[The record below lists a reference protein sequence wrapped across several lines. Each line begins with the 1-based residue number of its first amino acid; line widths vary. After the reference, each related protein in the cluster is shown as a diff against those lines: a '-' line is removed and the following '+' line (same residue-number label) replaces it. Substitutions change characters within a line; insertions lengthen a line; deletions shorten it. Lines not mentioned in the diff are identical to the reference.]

1 MSWKDG
7 QTHLKLIRAKTHR
20 HCLRTK
26 CCIIK
31 SNRLDVIL
39 GEESWLSMVGC
50 YSWQFLAASIVSK
63 LMCKLLFIRNTN
75 ASPCTEPV
83 ILAWRAMV
91 PGTSLGMGTCPFS
104 CQRLKRKQKVELLC
118 FPAQNQL
125 FWWLNPGCLLITL
138 GCSHQ
143 SWRSEKVLA

>member
-1 MSWKDG
+1 
-7 QTHLKLIRAKTHR
+7 
-20 HCLRTK
+20 
-26 CCIIK
+26 
-31 SNRLDVIL
+31 
-39 GEESWLSMVGC
+39 MVGC

-91 PGTSLGMGTCPFS
+91 PATSLGVGTCPFS

-125 FWWLNPGCLLITL
+125 F
-138 GCSHQ
+138 
-143 SWRSEKVLA
+143 